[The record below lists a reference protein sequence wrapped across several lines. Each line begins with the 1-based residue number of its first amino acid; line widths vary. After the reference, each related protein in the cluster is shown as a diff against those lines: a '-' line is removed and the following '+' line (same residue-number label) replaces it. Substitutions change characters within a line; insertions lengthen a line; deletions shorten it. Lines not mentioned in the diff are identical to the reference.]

1 MILGYNLKP
10 VQNNLV
16 KSKPLPLLKELSLVF
31 EISQDSPSG
40 LLWKKGRNV
49 GMPAGGI
56 RNGQYW
62 YVMYKK
68 EQWAC
73 HRFVWALYF
82 DRDPA
87 ELQIDHIDQ
96 NKQNNNIGNLR
107 LATSASNCH
116 NRQLTPAIKK
126 KKTSKYKG
134 VYWHKPRNK
143 WRARIVVNGKPKELG
158 RFHKEE
164 DAAKVYDLAAKQFY
178 GQFAVL
184 NFKDP
189 LIILA

>member
-1 MILGYNLKP
+1 MEERQKRRHARRWYKKRTILVCD
-10 VQNNLV
+10 VQ
-16 KSKPLPLLKELSLVF
+16 K
-31 EISQDSPSG
+31 
-40 LLWKKGRNV
+40 RTV
-49 GMPAGGI
+49 GMSPI
-56 RNGQYW
+56 
-62 YVMYKK
+62 
-68 EQWAC
+68 C
-73 HRFVWALYF
+73 LALYF